1 MIATMAPSPP
11 PTNDASRQSLSL
23 WDACA
28 ISVGIIIG
36 PGIFE
41 TAPSVAQAVSG
52 LSEMLILWVIGAL
65 LSYCGVLCYSEL
77 AARYPENGGEYVWL
91 QAAYGNRLANLYL
104 WAEVAILKPG
114 IIAAIA
120 FPSARYIQALAPQIP
135 LSQSALASLLVLC
148 LATVNLLGF
157 QAGRTSQ
164 NLLSAAKVLGLAL
177 IIVLGLLACL
187 QGGASESSISALGQ
201 QRDYGLALILV
212 LFTFGGWSDIANV
225 TADIRAGARGLLI
238 SASLSLALITA
249 LYVLIN
255 LAFVSLMG
263 LNGFSAAEIPIAIGL
278 RHILPSSAASLVYLL
293 IAISCLGAIQG
304 TMFTGSR
311 LYSRIPGIPAHY
323 QRDRTHRIAFICQ
336 GALSIVVII
345 LTQSFISAVVYT
357 TTVVWIFFLLK
368 GLAIPILRAKFPATP
383 SIVVPYYPLP
393 LIFFVSSCLFLI
405 WSALRYDLTGSLIAA
420 VVVLVGIFVPM
431 LSKIVRTARCTRTG
445 GHTR

>member
-1 MIATMAPSPP
+1 M
-11 PTNDASRQSLSL
+11 TNCPQTTSKTSRQSLSL

-52 LSEMLILWVIGAL
+52 LSEMLILWVLGAL

-91 QAAYGNRLANLYL
+91 QAAYGDRLANLYL

-114 IIAAIA
+114 IIAAMA
-120 FPSARYIQALAPQIP
+120 FPSARYIQALTPQIP

-148 LATVNLLGF
+148 LTTVNIFGF
-157 QAGRTSQ
+157 QAGKTSQ
-164 NLLSAAKVLGLAL
+164 NLLSAAKVLGLSL
-177 IIVLGLLACL
+177 IIALGLLACL
-187 QGGASESSISALGQ
+187 HGRAPEDSINALGQ

-225 TADIRAGARGLLI
+225 TADIRTGARGLRT

-255 LAFVSLMG
+255 VAFVNLMG
-263 LNGFSAAEIPIAIGL
+263 LNGFSTAEIPIAIGL
-278 RHILPSSAASLVYLL
+278 QQILPDSAASLVYFL

-311 LYSRIPGIPAHY
+311 LYGRIPGIPSNY
-323 QRDRTHRIAFICQ
+323 TRERTHRMAFFCQ
-336 GALSIVVII
+336 GTLSILVIL

-357 TTVVWIFFLLK
+357 TTVVWVFFLLK
-368 GLAIPILRAKFPATP
+368 GLAIPILRAKFPEIPA
-383 SIVVPYYPLP
+383 IRVPYYPLP
-393 LIFFVSSCLFLI
+393 LIFFVSSCVFLI
-405 WSALRYDLTGSLIAA
+405 WSALRYDLTGSLIAGI
-420 VVVLVGIFVPM
+420 VVIAGIFVPT
-431 LSKIVRTARCTRTG
+431 LSRIVKTGRPSRTHHSKR
-445 GHTR
+445 

>member
-1 MIATMAPSPP
+1 MAPSQ
-11 PTNDASRQSLSL
+11 TTRNDTSRQSLSL

-28 ISVGIIIG
+28 ISIGIIIG

-52 LSEMLILWVIGAL
+52 LSEMLILWVIGAV

-91 QAAYGNRLANLYL
+91 QAAYGDRLANLYL

-114 IIAAIA
+114 IIAAMA
-120 FPSARYIQALAPQIP
+120 FPSARYIQAIVPQIP
-135 LSQSALASLLVLC
+135 LSPSALASLLVLC
-148 LATVNLLGF
+148 LTAVNLIGF
-157 QAGRTSQ
+157 QAGKTSQ

-177 IIVLGLLACL
+177 IIALGLLASL
-187 QGGASESSISALGQ
+187 RAETPEASLNELGQ
-201 QRDYGLALILV
+201 QGDYGLALILV

-225 TADIRAGARGLLI
+225 TADIRTGARGLLK

-255 LAFVSLMG
+255 IAFVNLMG
-263 LNGFSAAEIPIAIGL
+263 LNGFSSAEIPIATGL
-278 RHILPSSAASLVYLL
+278 RQILPSSAASLVYLL

-311 LYSRIPGIPAHY
+311 LYGRIPAIPASY
-323 QRDRTHRIAFICQ
+323 TRERTDRIAFLCQ
-336 GALSIVVII
+336 GALSILVII

-357 TTVVWIFFLLK
+357 TTVVWVFFLLK
-368 GLAIPILRAKFPATP
+368 GFAIPILRAKFPESPALR
-383 SIVVPYYPLP
+383 VPYYPLP
-393 LIFFVSSCLFLI
+393 LIIFASSCVFLI
-405 WSALRYDLTGSLIAA
+405 WSALRYDLTGSVIAG
-420 VVVLVGIFVPM
+420 VVVLAGIFLPTISRIIR
-431 LSKIVRTARCTRTG
+431 SKCSTGTHDSTR
-445 GHTR
+445 